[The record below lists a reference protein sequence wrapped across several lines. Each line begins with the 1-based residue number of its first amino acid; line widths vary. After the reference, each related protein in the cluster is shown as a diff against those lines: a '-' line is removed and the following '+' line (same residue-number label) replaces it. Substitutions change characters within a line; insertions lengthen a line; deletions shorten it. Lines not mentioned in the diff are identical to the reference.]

1 MISLPRR
8 GLRRAL
14 IYSIGALVAVIVAL
28 LIAGCVYQFLENER
42 DLRAFPAP
50 GQLVDVGGRR
60 LHLWCTG
67 AGSPVVI
74 LEAGGSG
81 NVLEWSRVQP
91 DVAMTTRVCS
101 YDRAGFGWSDL
112 GPNPR
117 SAAQIVS
124 ELHRLLQTAHVPGP
138 YVLTGHSI
146 GGLFVR
152 LFTSE
157 YPVDV
162 AGMVLVDATHED
174 LRQRMPADS
183 GAQAGNPML
192 LHAVL
197 NLHSFMTVVG
207 YARMTGI
214 RFAGGPALSPEARV
228 LAEGIKVRT
237 TMPFADGSETL
248 SVDASMMQVRK
259 TRRVLDIPLVVVTRA
274 PYVPNPKIPE
284 EQQQRQERAERAW
297 TELQADLVTLSSHGT
312 QVVASKPG
320 HYVHLVQ
327 PDIVIEAIRGVVSK
341 ARRVTGVTTGD
352 SQSRNAVSSDV
363 PTHAR

>member
-8 GLRRAL
+8 GHRRAL
-14 IYSIGALVAVIVAL
+14 RYTIGALIAAIVAL
-28 LIAGCVYQFLENER
+28 LTAGSVYQFVENER
-42 DLRAFPAP
+42 DLRSFPAP
-50 GQLVDVGGRR
+50 GQLVDIGGRR

-67 AGSPVVI
+67 VGSPVVI

-91 DVAMTTRVCS
+91 DVARTTRVCS
-101 YDRAGFGWSDL
+101 YDRAGLGWSDL

-124 ELHRLLQTAHVPGP
+124 ELHALLQTGNVPGP
-138 YVLTGHSI
+138 YILAGHSI

-152 LFTSE
+152 LFTSA
-157 YPVDV
+157 YPGDV

-207 YARMTGI
+207 YARLTGI
-214 RFAGGPALSPEARV
+214 RFAGGRALSPEARV

-237 TMPFADGSETL
+237 TLPFADGSEAL
-248 SVDASMMQVRK
+248 SLDQSMTQIRK
-259 TRRVLDIPLVVVTRA
+259 TRRVWNMPLVVVTRA
-274 PYVPNPKIPE
+274 PYVPSRKTPE

-297 TELQADLVTLSSHGT
+297 AELQADLVTLSSRGT
-312 QVVASKPG
+312 QVVASVPG

-327 PDIVIEAIRGVVSK
+327 PDIVIEAVRGVVSE
-341 ARRVTGVTTGD
+341 ARRVTGMTTGD
-352 SQSRNAVSSDV
+352 SQSRNAASSAG
-363 PTHAR
+363 PTLAR